1 MTTPDIFNYYALI
14 SEHVWAQL
22 LLAVALYIGVTIAI
36 ELLLNKVVRKVCA
49 HTESTLDDHII
60 DILHSPVYQT
70 VILVGIMH
78 ISIIADIN
86 PGFTAIIVNTG
97 KSFII
102 LAWLVAFIKI
112 RNLLG
117 QTQTSWREKLGP
129 DLLSLMQKGIFLVL
143 LFSAVASWFW
153 IWDIDLTPVF
163 ASAGVAGIA
172 LALAAKDSLANFFGG
187 ISLFLDK
194 AYRVGDYV
202 IVDNSERGEVVEIG
216 IRSTRIITRDDVL
229 VNIPNSI
236 MATSKIIN
244 ESAPYPQYRLKIQVG
259 VAYGT
264 DLDFVEGVL
273 LDIAAHSDKIVSQPF
288 PRVRFRSLADSSVNC
303 ELLVWVTDPRERGM
317 QTHLFLKE
325 IHKRFLVEGIQ
336 IPFPQLDVHL
346 EK

>member
-1 MTTPDIFNYYALI
+1 MNTSDIFNYYALI

-22 LLAVALYIGVTIAI
+22 LLAVALYIVVTVAI
-36 ELLLNKVVRKVCA
+36 EFLLNKVVRRVCA

-97 KSFII
+97 KSLII
-102 LAWLVAFIKI
+102 LAWLVTLIKI

-117 QTQTSWREKLGP
+117 QTQISWREKLGP
-129 DLLSLMQKGIFLVL
+129 DLLSLVNKGIFLVL

-244 ESAPYPQYRLKIQVG
+244 ESAPYPQYRLKIPVG
-259 VAYGT
+259 VAYGS
-264 DLDFVEGVL
+264 DLDLVEGVL
-273 LDIAAHSDKIVSQPF
+273 LDIASHSGKIVTQPF

-325 IHKRFLVEGIQ
+325 IHKRFSVEGIQ